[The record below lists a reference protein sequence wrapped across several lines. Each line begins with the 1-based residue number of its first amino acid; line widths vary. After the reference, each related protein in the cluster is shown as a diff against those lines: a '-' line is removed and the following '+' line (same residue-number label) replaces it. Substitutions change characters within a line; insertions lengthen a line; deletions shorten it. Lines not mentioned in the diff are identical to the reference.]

1 MKTFLKA
8 ATVGMIAGM
17 RSMSAPSTVSDYI
30 AKKSPGA
37 YDRFSFEWMVSPKA
51 TLLWR
56 ALAVGEMGG
65 DKASWAP
72 ARIAPAPL
80 AARAVSGGVSGASS
94 CAADGESPVVG
105 AVIGV
110 AAAVASTFAFYHLR
124 RLASSKLKAPDRVV
138 GAVEDAA
145 VLGLRK
151 MVLG

>member
-80 AARAVSGGVSGASS
+80 AACAVSGGVSGASS

-110 AAAVASTFAFYHLR
+110 AAAVASTF
-124 RLASSKLKAPDRVV
+124 
-138 GAVEDAA
+138 
-145 VLGLRK
+145 
-151 MVLG
+151 